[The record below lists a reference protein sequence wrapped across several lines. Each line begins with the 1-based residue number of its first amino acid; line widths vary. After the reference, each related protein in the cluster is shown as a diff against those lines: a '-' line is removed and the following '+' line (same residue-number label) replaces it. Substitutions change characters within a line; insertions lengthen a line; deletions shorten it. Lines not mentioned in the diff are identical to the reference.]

1 MKEAK
6 ALKATGGRRVD
17 FSIWLFEQR
26 KRDDR
31 VGRAAFDAFQEHQ
44 KGEWPEARTLHDLLD
59 RMKARGVRGA
69 PLKAL
74 DQAWWEY
81 IDIVTKDIAQHNLLL
96 EAGAVME
103 RALSK
108 VEHIEEGDRYVIDG
122 AYVERLKKL
131 FAKLKEI

>member
-1 MKEAK
+1 MKA
-6 ALKATGGRRVD
+6 AGGRRVD

-31 VGRAAFDAFQEHQ
+31 VGRVAFDAFQDRQ
-44 KGEWPEARTLHDLLD
+44 RGEWPEARTLQDLLD
-59 RMKARGVRGA
+59 EMKKRGVRGA

-81 IDIVTKDIAQHNLLL
+81 IEIVTRDVAQHHLLL

-108 VEHIEEGDRYVIDG
+108 AEHIEEGDRYLIDG
-122 AYVERLKKL
+122 AYVQRLERLL
-131 FAKLKEI
+131 ARLKEI